1 MPIWADIAFII
12 GAVVALIFL
21 AIGLVVAYKIA
32 TDKIDV
38 SWLISEPD
46 NGKASISR
54 FQFLVFTFIIAG
66 LFLMLSIESGAF
78 VEIPQSVLY
87 LLGISGTGY
96 VASKTITAGV
106 QKSAIAA
113 GRPAVAPLSAARPV
127 NPPPPVPPPSS
138 QV

>member
-1 MPIWADIAFII
+1 MPVWSDIAVVIA
-12 GAVVALIFL
+12 GAVSLIFL
-21 AIGLVVAYKIA
+21 VIGLVIAYKIA
-32 TDKIDV
+32 TDKINV

-46 NGKASISR
+46 SGKASISR

-106 QKSAIAA
+106 QKSNIAA
-113 GRPAVAPLSAARPV
+113 GRPGIAMFAAVK
-127 NPPPPVPPPSS
+127 PPSPPPSA
-138 QV
+138 QPPVL